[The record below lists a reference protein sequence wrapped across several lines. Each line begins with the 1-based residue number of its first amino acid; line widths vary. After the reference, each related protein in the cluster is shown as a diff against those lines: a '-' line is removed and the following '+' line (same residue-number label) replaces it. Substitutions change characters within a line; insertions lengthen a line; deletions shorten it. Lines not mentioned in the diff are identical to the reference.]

1 MCAETAASV
10 ASQVERENAQAMEER
25 AARKHG
31 NRCVCRMP
39 HTCLPHATEVSP
51 ICDRCVSHGRERAAR
66 KHCVCCAT
74 RRALI
79 RVCVCVCV
87 CVCVRQ
93 EKYEWGSKG

>member
-39 HTCLPHATEVSP
+39 HTCLPHATERCLPSVTDVSLTGGSARP
-51 ICDRCVSHGRERAAR
+51 ASTEFAVPLAA
-66 KHCVCCAT
+66 
-74 RRALI
+74 L
-79 RVCVCVCV
+79 
-87 CVCVRQ
+87 
-93 EKYEWGSKG
+93 